1 MTPASLSTLAQQVQA
16 LGMASATRLR
26 EAVGRRALTTAG
38 QRAALRRCHLHSQLA
53 CGDALAISALHERLE
68 QAGITPSITRS
79 GVSAL
84 VETMRQSGWLCREMA
99 ADRSGMSVG
108 TGRFAR
114 YRITD
119 LGLAALA
126 AMRENEPTPAT
137 TGDH

>member
-1 MTPASLSTLAQQVQA
+1 M
-16 LGMASATRLR
+16 
-26 EAVGRRALTTAG
+26 
-38 QRAALRRCHLHSQLA
+38 A
-53 CGDALAISALHERLE
+53 CGDALAINALHERLE
-68 QAGITPSITRS
+68 QAGITPPITRS

-84 VETMRQSGWLCREMA
+84 VETMRQSGWLYREMA
-99 ADRSGMSVG
+99 ANRTGIPVG

-137 TGDH
+137 LGDH